1 MLRVRTSQ
9 TCRSG
14 AVAFAECVLCFVLG
28 GWRVLLVLAKC
39 WALVPMLAVSARRV
53 CGASRHVRSV
63 RGGRSRT

>member
-14 AVAFAECVLCFVLG
+14 AVAFAECVLCEVLG
-28 GWRVLLVLAKC
+28 RWRVLLVLAKC
-39 WALVPMLAVSARRV
+39 WALVQMLAVSARRV

-63 RGGRSRT
+63 RGGAF

>member
-14 AVAFAECVLCFVLG
+14 AVAFVECVLCLVLG
-28 GWRVLLVLAKC
+28 GWRVLLALAKC

>member
-14 AVAFAECVLCFVLG
+14 AVAFVECVLCLVLG

-39 WALVPMLAVSARRV
+39 WVLVRMLVVSARRV
-53 CGASRHVRSV
+53 CGAPRHVRSV

>member
-14 AVAFAECVLCFVLG
+14 AVAFAECVLCSVLG
-28 GWRVLLVLAKC
+28 GWRVLLALAKC

>member
-14 AVAFAECVLCFVLG
+14 AVAFAECVLCLVLG

-39 WALVPMLAVSARRV
+39 WVLVRMLVVSARRV